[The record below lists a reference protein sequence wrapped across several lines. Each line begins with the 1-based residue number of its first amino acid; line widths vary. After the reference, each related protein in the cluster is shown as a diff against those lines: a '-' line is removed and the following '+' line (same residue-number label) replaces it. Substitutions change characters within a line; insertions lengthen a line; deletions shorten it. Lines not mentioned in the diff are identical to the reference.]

1 MKRMKYETNVDAYE
15 LSPKTL
21 HIHQSRA
28 DENTPKSDASYLQ
41 TRVRTVLHVSILS
54 ACQHSLCTLSFH
66 TLHPLQTNSVLEKE
80 CLKPP
85 QNYFLKNVRYDVT
98 FGCCAFE
105 ALGRHRVM
113 SHSVGRQR
121 KLNSSASNAKVD

>member
-54 ACQHSLCTLSFH
+54 ACQHSLCMSAFSLHVSILSVHCLSIPSTLYK
-66 TLHPLQTNSVLEKE
+66 QIQY
-80 CLKPP
+80 LKR
-85 QNYFLKNVRYDVT
+85 NV
-98 FGCCAFE
+98 
-105 ALGRHRVM
+105 
-113 SHSVGRQR
+113 
-121 KLNSSASNAKVD
+121 